1 MSRDRRTEIIIQA
14 GRTFLE
20 CGYDATSMNLVAERC
35 KVTKPGL
42 YYHFDGKQA
51 LLFAIMS
58 YALDELERHTERA
71 TRGIRE
77 PQAYLRAFIETHARL
92 ISTRPE
98 GSFAILVIE
107 LTQSLRLEDQ
117 EVITRRKR
125 SYLRALEGAIEAV
138 WRAQGDRSDDCAVTS
153 MTLLGMVLW
162 MSKWF
167 DPDGRLSGEEVAQQ
181 VTEMA
186 MASVLGAPVVST

>member
-58 YALDELERHTERA
+58 YAMDELESGTESAVHGVTSPHDR
-71 TRGIRE
+71 
-77 PQAYLRAFIETHARL
+77 LRAMITTHARL
-92 ISTRPE
+92 ITTIMLTSGTQPADSLIVMKHTFFIILFCATGTETRLK
-98 GSFAILVIE
+98 LV
-107 LTQSLRLEDQ
+107 
-117 EVITRRKR
+117 
-125 SYLRALEGAIEAV
+125 AG
-138 WRAQGDRSDDCAVTS
+138 
-153 MTLLGMVLW
+153 
-162 MSKWF
+162 
-167 DPDGRLSGEEVAQQ
+167 
-181 VTEMA
+181 
-186 MASVLGAPVVST
+186 

>member
-1 MSRDRRTEIIIQA
+1 VSRDRRTDIIIQA

-58 YALDELERHTERA
+58 YAMDELESDTEDAITGVADPHERLEA
-71 TRGIRE
+71 MIL
-77 PQAYLRAFIETHARL
+77 AHARL
-92 ISTRPE
+92 ITTRPE

-107 LTQSLRLEDQ
+107 LTQSLRMQDQ
-117 EVITRRKR
+117 EMMIQRKR
-125 SYLRALEGAIEAV
+125 AYLEALEGAIQDV
-138 WRAQGDRSDDCAVTS
+138 WQAESIEGDLTVTAF
-153 MTLLGMVLW
+153 TLLGMVLW
-162 MSKWF
+162 MTKWF
-167 DPDGRLSGEEVAQQ
+167 DPSGRLSGEEVARG
-181 VTEMA
+181 VTDMA
-186 MASVLGAPVVST
+186 IASVVRAGSPSPV